1 MGNISEYIDF
11 SGDPQSIITSLKQKT
26 VSVPSWSVL
35 RKDYNF
41 KEHAILSDYENLRD
55 KIRTDGTV
63 EKSSR
68 VAIGLERLLV
78 RRMSEFMFAI
88 PVKREYRNIANIPI
102 RQKIADAIDNVYKYA
117 RIDTHN
123 KNRSKKY
130 FGCCEIASLWY
141 AVKKPNSLYGFK
153 SEFKLKCKTFSP
165 MDGVSLYPLFDEYD
179 EDMIAFSIEYSV
191 TKNNQT
197 RTYFETWTDSIHYK
211 WEQSDG
217 WHLVDEPEEIVILK
231 IPLAYLYR
239 EEAIYEEVSEC
250 RKEIEYTLSRN
261 CNVIAYNS
269 APVLKVI
276 GEMLNG
282 EKKGEDYRLFRMQK
296 GGNVEYVSWQQAIE
310 ALKYNISELKELFW
324 SLSQMPDISFSNM
337 QKLGNIGYDARVT
350 LLTDAHLKVGDEE
363 GDFIEF
369 FDRET
374 NIIKAFLA
382 VMNPDFEEEIDNVEI
397 KHNITPFIQRND
409 EVEINKRMK
418 ANGGK
423 PIESHLESIARYG
436 QSPNPQETLDQIID
450 EESRE
455 AKQASIQDIF
465 GTGI

>member
-1 MGNISEYIDF
+1 MGHISDYIDF
-11 SGDPQSIITSLKQKT
+11 SDDTQTIITSLKQKT
-26 VSVPSWSVL
+26 VTVPSWSVL

-41 KEHAILSDYENLRD
+41 KEHAIISDHENLRD
-55 KIRTDGTV
+55 KVRTDGTI
-63 EKSSR
+63 EKSTR
-68 VAIGLERLLV
+68 LAIGLERLLV
-78 RRMSEFMFAI
+78 KRMSEFMFAI
-88 PVKREYRNIANIPI
+88 PVKREYRNIDNNPI
-102 RQKIADAIDNVYKYA
+102 RKRIADAIESVYKYA

-123 KNRSKKY
+123 KKRSKKY
-130 FGCCEIASLWY
+130 FGCCEIGTLWY
-141 AVKKPNSLYGFK
+141 AVKKPNSLYGFN
-153 SEFKLKCKTFSP
+153 SEFKLKCKTFCP
-165 MDGVSLYPLFDEYD
+165 MDGIELYPLFDEYD
-179 EDMIAFSIEYSV
+179 DDMIAFSIQYSI
-191 TKNNQT
+191 TKNNKT
-197 RTYFETWTDSIHYK
+197 RTYFETWTDSMHYK

-217 WHLVDEPEEIVILK
+217 WNLVTDPEEIVLLK

-269 APVLKVI
+269 APILKVI
-276 GEMLNG
+276 GQMLNG
-282 EKKGEDYRLFRMQK
+282 EKKGEDYRLFRMQN

-310 ALKYNISELKELFW
+310 ALKYNVSELKELFW

-337 QKLGNIGYDARVT
+337 QKLGNIGYDARET

-374 NIIKAFLA
+374 NIIKAYLE
-382 VMNPDFEEEIDNVEI
+382 VMNPEFKTEIDNVEV
-397 KHNITPFIQRND
+397 KHTITPFIQKNED
-409 EVEINKRMK
+409 AEINKRMK

-436 QSPNPQETLDQIID
+436 QSNDPQDTLDQIR
-450 EESRE
+450 EEE
-455 AKQASIQDIF
+455 AKVAQQATIPDIF
-465 GTGI
+465 GSGI